1 MVKKIIVLMVGTL
14 LFGCAHHERAAKQDM
29 SIPEVSRS
37 QMTVSK
43 EPVTSGSLWT
53 ENQGDLFSDNK
64 ARTLGDILT
73 VAIYEQAS
81 ASREATTETD
91 RKSSASADITK
102 FLGLEEK
109 IADLF
114 KNSDPTNL
122 ISTSYNSDFE
132 GSGSTT
138 RKEDLVATLT
148 TQVVGVFP
156 NGNLGIAG
164 RKKVTVNNEDQFI
177 MLTGIVR
184 PTDITA
190 NNYVDSKYI
199 LDAEIS
205 YTGKGVISDK
215 QKPGWMTRVLDHVW
229 PF

>member
-1 MVKKIIVLMVGTL
+1 MVKTIIFLLAGFL
-14 LFGCAHHERAAKQDM
+14 LFGCAHHEKVAVHEQPL
-29 SIPEVSRS
+29 PEVKPS
-37 QMTVSK
+37 QIVTSN

-53 ENQGDLFSDNK
+53 DGQGDLFSDNK
-64 ARTLGDILT
+64 ARSLGDILT
-73 VAIYEQAS
+73 VVIYEQAS
-81 ASREATTETD
+81 ASKEASTETD

-109 IADLF
+109 LADIF
-114 KNSDPTNL
+114 NNSDVTDL
-122 ISTSYNSDFE
+122 INASYSSDFE
-132 GSGSTT
+132 GGGTTT

-148 TQVVGVFP
+148 TQVVGVLP

-164 RKKVTVNNEDQFI
+164 KKKVTVNNEDQYI

-184 PTDITA
+184 TMDITA
-190 NNYVDSKYI
+190 DNLIDSKYI

-205 YTGKGVISDK
+205 YTGKGIISDR
-215 QKPGWMTRVLDHVW
+215 QKPGWMTRALDHIW